1 MTLFLDNIKNNQFL
15 KTLFPDG
22 IKQLSLGNLELLQDS
37 VKIAIHANLK
47 PHKGTTKWGEWGKD
61 YNVVVIH
68 LSVQFLHSCQVKD
81 WQKNL
86 EYEICEF
93 DFRINNDL
101 KEMKFF
107 GQDWKAI
114 VVRKSLI
121 FQKYSSYFR
130 G

>member
-1 MTLFLDNIKNNQFL
+1 M
-15 KTLFPDG
+15 
-22 IKQLSLGNLELLQDS
+22 
-37 VKIAIHANLK
+37 
-47 PHKGTTKWGEWGKD
+47 
-61 YNVVVIH
+61 IH

-107 GQDWKAI
+107 GQDWEAI
-114 VVRKSLI
+114 IVGKSLI